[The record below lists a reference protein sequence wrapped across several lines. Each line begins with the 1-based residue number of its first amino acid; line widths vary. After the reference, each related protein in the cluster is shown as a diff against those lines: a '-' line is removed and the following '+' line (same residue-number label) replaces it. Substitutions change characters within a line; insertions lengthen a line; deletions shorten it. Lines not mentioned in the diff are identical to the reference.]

1 MLDNYADVVQYKYA
15 GPNMNLQSLIKDF
28 LEYLEIERNVS
39 QLTIRNYAHYLERFL
54 EFLSDAPPL
63 SPRVKPVKTP
73 VRSETESRQAGK
85 SEEIALIAQDE
96 LAYANALK
104 SVTTAKITA
113 ESIRQYRLY
122 LSRFTDDHGLSLKR
136 VTQNYHLIAVR
147 SFLKYALKRDIPVVA
162 PEKIDLPKA
171 ESRSIKF
178 LEREQV
184 DRLLNMPQIS
194 TPDGTRDK
202 AILET
207 LFSTGL
213 RVSELCK
220 LNRDQINFDRK
231 EFGVIGKGRRA
242 RVVFLSDESVMWLE
256 RYLKNRDDD
265 APALFI
271 RYAGK
276 KPDEGQNVNE
286 SMRLTARSV
295 QRLVEKY
302 CKKAR
307 LPIKITPHGLRHSFA
322 TDLLH
327 GGADLRAIQEML
339 GHKNVATTQ
348 IYTHITNPQLKE
360 IHHKFHHKPE
370 EAKE

>member
-1 MLDNYADVVQYKYA
+1 MDLDK
-15 GPNMNLQSLIKDF
+15 LIKDF

-39 QLTIRNYAHYLERFL
+39 QLTIRNYAHYLHRFL
-54 EFLSDAPPL
+54 GFLKTQIPSPAPTTRDITSD
-63 SPRVKPVKTP
+63 
-73 VRSETESRQAGK
+73 
-85 SEEIALIAQDE
+85 
-96 LAYANALK
+96 
-104 SVTTAKITA
+104 
-113 ESIRQYRLY
+113 SIREYRLY
-122 LSRFTDDHGLSLKR
+122 LSRFVDEHGISLKR
-136 VTQNYHLIAVR
+136 VTQNYHLIALR
-147 SFLKYALKRDIPVVA
+147 SFLKYCLKRDISVVA

-184 DRLLNMPQIS
+184 ERLLNMPEIS
-194 TPDGTRDK
+194 KADGLRDK

-213 RVSELCK
+213 RVSELTK

-242 RVVFLSDESVMWLE
+242 RVVFLSDSSVEWLQ
-256 RYLKNRDDD
+256 RYLKDRTDESI
-265 APALFI
+265 ALFI

-276 KPDEGQNVNE
+276 KPDIDDKNGE
-286 SMRLTARSV
+286 SFRLTPRSV

-302 CKKAR
+302 VKKAR
-307 LPIKITPHGLRHSFA
+307 LPVKITPHGLRHSFA
-322 TDLLH
+322 TDLLT

-339 GHKNVATTQ
+339 GHKNVSTTQ

-360 IHHKFHHKPE
+360 IHARYHRK
-370 EAKE
+370 